1 MIRAGLASS
10 ILAFAACGRAQG
22 VPDEEL
28 GNLVVETAKP
38 AAPIDVARAAKDPA
52 ELGRALMQPHRK
64 LVEAIGPH
72 TAAIASKT
80 TVEEGG
86 KVVSDLGEQ
95 TKLELGQLPAFHA
108 EYTNTADYGRE
119 AIFAGDKLYL
129 RPRYQRWHGR
139 APETTDEPAA
149 LRDAFFSPVGATWDL
164 IAPGA
169 ELTDQGAAQV
179 AGRAGRKIAVKLAA
193 RPGKPS
199 AETLIQRKWREG
211 RTVEDLS
218 GEIVLDAEK
227 GVPLSVK
234 LAGTVSFMRDGRRFR
249 MKTSITEELSAIG
262 APVAIAAPPEGE
274 VVATPERPREVDDR
288 DFLLQGIAPPL
299 RKAESPP

>member
-28 GNLVVETAKP
+28 GDLVVETASISSRA
-38 AAPIDVARAAKDPA
+38 AAPINVARAAKDPT

-119 AIFAGDKLYL
+119 AIFIGDKLYL

-139 APETTDEPAA
+139 APEHPP
-149 LRDAFFSPVGATWDL
+149 SP
-164 IAPGA
+164 
-169 ELTDQGAAQV
+169 
-179 AGRAGRKIAVKLAA
+179 
-193 RPGKPS
+193 
-199 AETLIQRKWREG
+199 
-211 RTVEDLS
+211 
-218 GEIVLDAEK
+218 
-227 GVPLSVK
+227 
-234 LAGTVSFMRDGRRFR
+234 
-249 MKTSITEELSAIG
+249 
-262 APVAIAAPPEGE
+262 
-274 VVATPERPREVDDR
+274 
-288 DFLLQGIAPPL
+288 
-299 RKAESPP
+299 